1 VHQPSPTGPSG
12 GAPPSGS
19 VEITVEPL
27 QGWSLPLLQS
37 DAFLDLQ
44 PLLQRTVLLRQ
55 PERLLNALIRRP
67 PLAPEILLACHG
79 SQRVVGLAILRR
91 LNRSGTCWGLDE
103 LRTCRQALAQ
113 PGSPSV
119 HQVEAALL
127 REALHRR
134 RSATSWIASAP
145 AGRIDRLA
153 LLREQ
158 GFQPLRNQTLWS
170 WEPSGRLAAGG
181 DPPGELQ
188 RCALNRRTAALLWH
202 LEQAA
207 CPAQLRQLLDRRS
220 EDLLDQTQ
228 GHGLLWVDPTRQQ
241 AVAGVRRLRSH
252 GPGPLELEVTLHP
265 GWSHLLGEPL
275 ERLLL
280 EVAGRAPQVRLR
292 SDTGDGERATWLQGL
307 GALADGE
314 ELLMGRSV
322 WRRQDC
328 LAPQATSRWRLDTVL
343 DTLKPR
349 RRPVPTPL
357 LPTPL
362 LPNPGLRH
370 GTASAPLGSRP

>member
-12 GAPPSGS
+12 GAPPAAPGA
-19 VEITVEPL
+19 IRIEPL

-37 DAFLDLQ
+37 EAFVDLQ
-44 PLLQRTVLLRQ
+44 PLLQRSFLLQQ
-55 PERLLNALIRRP
+55 PERLLNGLIRRP
-67 PLAPEILLACHG
+67 PLAPEILVAYQA
-79 SQRVVGLAILRR
+79 SQQVVGLAIVRR
-91 LNRSGTCWGLDE
+91 LNRSGTCWGLDQ
-103 LRTCRQALAQ
+103 LRTCRQSLAQ
-113 PGSPSV
+113 PGSPTV

-134 RSATSWIASAP
+134 RGATSWIASAGT
-145 AGRIDRLA
+145 GRIDRLA

-158 GFQPLRNQTLWS
+158 GFQPLRQQTLWC
-170 WEPSGRLAAGG
+170 WEPGRQAAPGG
-181 DPPGELQ
+181 DPPGDLQ
-188 RCALNRRTAALLWH
+188 RCGLNRRTAALLWH

-228 GHGLLWVDPTRQQ
+228 GRGLLWVDPTRQQ

-252 GPGPLELEVTLHP
+252 DQGPIELEITLHP
-265 GWSHLLGEPL
+265 GWSHLLGRPL
-275 ERLLL
+275 ERLLR
-280 EVAGRAPQVRLR
+280 EVAGSAPQVRLR
-292 SDTGDGERATWLQGL
+292 SDNGDGERTLWLQGL
-307 GALADGE
+307 GALVDGE

-322 WRRQDC
+322 WRRQQC
-328 LAPQATSRWRLDTVL
+328 LAEPGASRWRLDTVL
-343 DTLKPR
+343 ETFKPR

-357 LPTPL
+357 LPTTL

-370 GTASAPLGSRP
+370 GPATLNSGR